1 MHVTKEGIETIKA
14 GNSLADIVTER
25 GITLKR
31 KGQTLVAS
39 CPFHEE
45 KTPSFTVTPTKGLF
59 HCFGCGVAGDVIGF
73 VTRHDGVSFTDAME
87 GLARRAGL
95 DMSKLMEARPTLK
108 RQVPVEA
115 RTPPPVSTS
124 APEILSKVVEH
135 YHQTFCERE
144 DAQAYLIKRGITD
157 TDLLQALKVGYA
169 DGSLLK
175 LAPRHSP
182 LREELRRLGIITAT
196 GRELLGGCLVVP
208 IPDPITGTWANL
220 YGRGL
225 KASRHCYLPGH
236 FRGVLNFQAARSCS
250 EVILTESILDAL
262 SFHQAGLSAAIPL
275 YGTNGFTSDH
285 LDLLKRERVERV
297 ILALDNDAVGRKAT
311 EALKG
316 RLTDAGLAV
325 RVTSFPKGI
334 KDANEL
340 LVSRNGDASEA
351 FVRLMA
357 EAEPKPAPDPP
368 RESKSVLPLSE
379 KPARTDELVLERE
392 GVTYTARIHG
402 NLLGRLRATVKASRG
417 EAFHVD
423 TIDLYASRSRSEFS
437 KRTSKTLNAD
447 ADIVERTLLAL
458 VVEAEKLGEDTAAP
472 DVPEVQ
478 AMTDAERAEAL
489 AFLKRPDLLDQIG
502 RDIDALGFVGEETN
516 KRLLYLIAI
525 SRKLDGPLSAIVL
538 SQSGAGKSGLTD
550 VIERLCPPEDVVL
563 LTRLTPQSLYY
574 VEDDFLNQKL
584 VIIEERHGSV
594 EADYSIRVLQS
605 RKKLIAA
612 APVKDPQTGNMK
624 TKIFTVEAR
633 AAFVEATTAGAVNHE
648 NATRC
653 FELMM
658 DETQEQTRRI
668 HERQRLMKTERG
680 LELQEKADRIA
691 RLHWNA
697 QRLLEPARVVI
708 PFADLLT
715 FPVSWMRTRRDHAR
729 FLNLIEVSAF
739 LHQYQRERRSG
750 AIVATVDDYAV
761 AYGLAAEVL
770 AETLSDLRKPLR
782 DAYGRIC
789 ELSQADEGSISRR
802 QIREALSLPDSTVRH
817 WLSELVE
824 LEYLEVEASKGGAG
838 KGTRYRLTAR
848 GPREQLVL
856 GLLSPKEL
864 RAKIRNAG
872 GGGA

>member
-1 MHVTKEGIETIKA
+1 VTKEGIETIKA